1 MTKTE
6 IAKAR
11 HSIVV
16 KSNELIQKSRFE
28 LSAIQNKVIL
38 YLISKIKP
46 EDEEFKLYEF
56 SIHEFCQVCGIEE
69 YSGGNYAALKKAIK
83 EIADK
88 SMWVTLNDGSETLV
102 RFIERPYIERNS
114 GIIKIKLDE
123 LMKPYLLQL
132 QESFTQYELIYTIR
146 FKGKYSIR
154 LYELIKSVHYNE
166 LSAYE
171 RIFTLED
178 LKTRLGAGTS
188 YSAWKNFKARVLEPA
203 IMEINEHSDKHVE
216 YEAILEGKSV
226 NRIRLKIKSKN
237 WLEANKEQEIL

>member
-1 MTKTE
+1 MTTE
-6 IAKAR
+6 QISKAR
-11 HSIVV
+11 HSLVV

-28 LSAIQNKVIL
+28 MTALQQKVIL

-46 EDEEFKLYEF
+46 DDEEFKLYEF
-56 SIHEFCQVCGIEE
+56 SITEFCQVCGIEE
-69 YSGGNYAALKKAIK
+69 YSGGNYTALKKAIK
-83 EIADK
+83 EIADR
-88 SMWVTLNDGSETLV
+88 SVWITLEDGTETLV

-123 LMKPYLLQL
+123 LMKPYLLQV
-132 QESFTQYELIYTIR
+132 QESFTKYELIYTVR

-171 RIFTLED
+171 RIFTLDD
-178 LKTRLGAGTS
+178 LRKRLGIGTS
-188 YSAWKNFKARVLEPA
+188 YTEWKNLKARVLEPA
-203 IMEINEHSDKHVE
+203 IEEINQYSDKHIE

-226 NRIRLKIKSKN
+226 NRIRLKIKSKS
-237 WLEANKEQEIL
+237 WLEANEGQGLL